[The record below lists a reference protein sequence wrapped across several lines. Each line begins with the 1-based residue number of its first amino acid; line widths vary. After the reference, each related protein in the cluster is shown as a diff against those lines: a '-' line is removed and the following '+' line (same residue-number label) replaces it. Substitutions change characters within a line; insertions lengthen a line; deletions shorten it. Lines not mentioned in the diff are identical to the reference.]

1 MSCGNG
7 VCPFSEFR
15 AEGGPLSDPDIA
27 CLVDGAV
34 QEVTYEPDET
44 LFLQGQLSTSLYSL
58 TAGMVKI
65 CSHTADGREQIVG
78 LSTPGKMLLG
88 LQSLNESR
96 YAYTAIASTPV
107 RACRINHRALLDH
120 VRDDAEVAMRLIAS
134 VNAQLAHTRA
144 LMEVMG
150 HSSAAAKIASFI
162 LLMTPGSER
171 GTCGFPMPFSRCEM
185 ASILGLS
192 EETVCR
198 LMATMKRSGAI
209 YAPRGKIEIRD
220 WQRLH
225 AIAEGASAKHNEAEA
240 RSAV

>member
-15 AEGGPLSDPDIA
+15 GEGGPHSDPDIA

-34 QEVTYEPDET
+34 QATDYAPGET
-44 LFLQGQLSTSLYSL
+44 LFLQGQLSTNLYSL
-58 TAGMVKI
+58 TSGMVKI
-65 CSHTADGREQIVG
+65 CSHFTDGREQIVG
-78 LSTPGKMLLG
+78 LSTPGKLLLG

-107 RACRINHRALLDH
+107 RACKLNHRALLDRVH
-120 VRDDAEVAMRLIAS
+120 DEPEVALRLIAS
-134 VNAQLAHTRA
+134 VNAQLAHSRA

-150 HSSAAAKIASFI
+150 HSNAAAKIASFI

-171 GTCGFPMPFSRCEM
+171 GTCGFPMPFSRSEM

-198 LMATMKRSGAI
+198 MMASMKRSGAI
-209 YAPRGKIEIRD
+209 NAPRGKIEIRD

-225 AIAEGASAKHNEAEA
+225 AIAEGAPAAAANSAT
-240 RSAV
+240 R